1 MNDYVN
7 PNEGIRICEEIM
19 AQLDELDRND
29 RNDQIQWIETEVQDN
44 NDDEDKT

>member
-19 AQLDELDRND
+19 AQLDELDYTKRD
-29 RNDQIQWIETEVQDN
+29 SYIWI
-44 NDDEDKT
+44 DDCNEGVS